1 MRSAPRLDEPPTL
14 TLPLPLPLPLTLPLT
29 LPLPL
34 PPLSSQAGST
44 MGVLGNYGPSGLG
57 ASRASGVGNR
67 QPPSARR
74 PQSGGKP
81 AAKVK
86 GLAGAKLDW

>member
-1 MRSAPRLDEPPTL
+1 
-14 TLPLPLPLPLTLPLT
+14 
-29 LPLPL
+29 
-34 PPLSSQAGST
+34 

-74 PQSGGKP
+74 PQSGRAAP

-86 GLAGAKLDW
+86 GGLAGAKLDW